1 MSLWWDTCSKHFSKK
16 YGAELRAFDLNV
28 ILDNPEK
35 EFIGEIEQTLKGQ
48 FLFAH
53 TPVWFEAECTDIIKR
68 KTDIFFCGS
77 MSSYRDHRKNLFE
90 VFNHQN
96 FKHEIFATG
105 ETNLL
110 YADYINKIQSS
121 KIGLSF
127 PESVDCDQLKAR
139 VFEVALSGA
148 LLVDRKNRQTDYFF
162 EDGSEYI
169 SFTDAQEL
177 HDLIEKILA
186 NPSQYSHIA
195 KKGYKKAK
203 ILCNPDTFW
212 EKILL

>member
-1 MSLWWDTCSKHFSKK
+1 M
-16 YGAELRAFDLNV
+16 
-28 ILDNPEK
+28 
-35 EFIGEIEQTLKGQ
+35 
-48 FLFAH
+48 
-53 TPVWFEAECTDIIKR
+53 
-68 KTDIFFCGS
+68 
-77 MSSYRDHRKNLFE
+77 
-90 VFNHQN
+90 
-96 FKHEIFATG
+96 
-105 ETNLL
+105 L

>member
-1 MSLWWDTCSKHFSKK
+1 
-16 YGAELRAFDLNV
+16 
-28 ILDNPEK
+28 
-35 EFIGEIEQTLKGQ
+35 
-48 FLFAH
+48 
-53 TPVWFEAECTDIIKR
+53 
-68 KTDIFFCGS
+68 

-148 LLVDRKNRQTDYFF
+148 LLLDRKNKQTDYFF
-162 EDGSEYI
+162 EDGSEYL
-169 SFTDAQEL
+169 SFTDAPELQEL
-177 HDLIEKILA
+177 T
-186 NPSQYSHIA
+186 
-195 KKGYKKAK
+195 KKNFGQ
-203 ILCNPDTFW
+203 PV
-212 EKILL
+212 